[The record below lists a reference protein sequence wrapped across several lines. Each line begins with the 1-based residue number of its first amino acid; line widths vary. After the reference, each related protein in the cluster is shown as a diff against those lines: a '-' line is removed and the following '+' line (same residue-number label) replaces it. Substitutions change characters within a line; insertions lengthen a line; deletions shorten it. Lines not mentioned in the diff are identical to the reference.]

1 MFGRKKD
8 SQNSSGSVRVDTAVT
23 ETENHSDVK
32 SDPEVNSAHYTA
44 PKGKPTPS
52 RKQQQEA
59 RRQPLVPQDRKAAK
73 EASRQALREERVKE
87 NIAMQTGDEKYLPIR
102 DKGPQRRYIRD
113 YIDSRFNLGDYMMI
127 VILIVFVGGLF
138 LSNLQTITLSI
149 MWGFLLLVALD
160 VWLMWRGLKKHLID
174 KFGEVAPGSTMYA
187 INRAI
192 MIRRFRLPKPQVKRG
207 QRPQ

>member
-1 MFGRKKD
+1 
-8 SQNSSGSVRVDTAVT
+8 
-23 ETENHSDVK
+23 
-32 SDPEVNSAHYTA
+32 
-44 PKGKPTPS
+44 
-52 RKQQQEA
+52 
-59 RRQPLVPQDRKAAK
+59 
-73 EASRQALREERVKE
+73 
-87 NIAMQTGDEKYLPIR
+87 MQTGDEKYLPIR